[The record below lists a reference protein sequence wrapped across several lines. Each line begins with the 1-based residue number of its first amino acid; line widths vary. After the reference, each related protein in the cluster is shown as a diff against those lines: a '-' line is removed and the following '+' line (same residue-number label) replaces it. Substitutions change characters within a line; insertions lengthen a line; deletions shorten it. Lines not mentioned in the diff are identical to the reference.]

1 MANSILKLTM
11 AKSSGPKKTT
21 EVDQAY
27 LVELLEKL
35 DDKLQAKALNGGF
48 DSLVEKINSIDESLR
63 DPDVGVF
70 SRIKNNDNK
79 IENVVSSL
87 KESEDKIIEI
97 NAWKKELYAK
107 DGFFENNKLD
117 HEFVKKLR
125 AVVDK
130 LMWAILLGLAGLIV
144 QFAKSIYD
152 AYVTGK
158 ISH

>member
-1 MANSILKLTM
+1 M

-27 LVELLEKL
+27 LVVLLEKL
-35 DDKLQAKALNGGF
+35 DDKLKAKALNGGF
-48 DSLVEKINSIDESLR
+48 DALVEKINSIDESLR

-79 IENVVSSL
+79 IENVVSSI
-87 KESEDKIIEI
+87 KESEDKIVEI
-97 NAWKKELYAK
+97 NTWKKELYAK

-125 AVVDK
+125 AAVDK